1 MCLVA
6 FAIGESHE
14 LPLLVAAN
22 RDESYHRQTQGLSA
36 WRLDNGV
43 DVLAG
48 RDLLAGGTWM
58 GVGQNGRVALL
69 TNIRPSSHSNKPAPA
84 AQSRG
89 ALCSSW
95 LGGMSWP
102 AWLDSHCGHAFGG
115 CNVVL
120 GDLNLGTWHFAR
132 NQASPAHAWHPSG
145 WYTSELTPG
154 IYGLSN
160 ADLDTP
166 WPKLLQLK
174 SAMAMQLQLK
184 RQPSQADVLTRA
196 AHDMAL
202 RNKLVE
208 ALRDD
213 TRLTQDPLSS
223 VFVRWPQA
231 SYGTRSSTL
240 MWVEQATLRTAHM
253 AEWRFDDNAQ
263 LLTQPKRL
271 DMLTC
276 AMPTSINGSPTTE
289 KPNLL

>member
-22 RDESYHRQTQGLSA
+22 RDESYRRQTLGLSA

-69 TNIRPSSHSNKPAPA
+69 TNIRPVDHSDKPAAA

-102 AWLDSHCGHAFGG
+102 AWLDSHSGHAFGG

-120 GDLNLGTWHFAR
+120 GDLHQGTWHFAR

-174 SAMAMQLQLK
+174 NAMALQLQLK
-184 RQPSQADVLTRA
+184 RHHSQADGVTQA
-196 AHDMAL
+196 AHDLAM

-213 TRLTQDPLSS
+213 TRLAQDPLSS

-240 MWVEQATLRTAHM
+240 MWVEQAAPRTVHM
-253 AEWRFDDNAQ
+253 AEWRFDENAQ

-289 KPNLL
+289 KPNAL